1 MPDEQLRVSQSLMM
15 MVNAQGQMT
24 ALASMSHP
32 PLTLTPAQWWLVGSL
47 RSACP
52 KEDVLAIPSTFSRAQ
67 LDEALDT
74 LLAHSVVVPVKGTQV
89 DSSRYVLGPGGWA
102 DIAEHHRMLYDTV
115 RVHAYRSSLFRHA
128 RDQVV
133 LDIGTGTGL
142 LAILA
147 AKAGARHVYAI
158 EESAIAEVALEMYA
172 ENGVA
177 DRITLLQG
185 NSRDIELPQRANV
198 IVHELLNTD
207 PFGENL
213 LPAIQHA
220 TQHFLA
226 PGGRLIPHRIEA
238 MCVGVQMTEPVSSG
252 QRMLREAENLNDF
265 YGLSFKPV
273 LKRMQAAF
281 DVAGPNFDQGG
292 MVIPPTAPQTL
303 LTRPCLLR
311 DVQLDGDLTEA
322 MNEQSVES
330 VLEVNAPGIL
340 GGVAIYFRAH
350 MDEHT
355 VLSTSPSAPPTCWG
369 FQVKEFKERV
379 QVQPGD
385 RVRIV
390 STLNRSHGH
399 RFKIV
404 LA

>member
-1 MPDEQLRVSQSLMM
+1 
-15 MVNAQGQMT
+15 
-24 ALASMSHP
+24 MS
-32 PLTLTPAQWWLVGSL
+32 VGN
-47 RSACP
+47 
-52 KEDVLAIPSTFSRAQ
+52 
-67 LDEALDT
+67 
-74 LLAHSVVVPVKGTQV
+74 
-89 DSSRYVLGPGGWA
+89 
-102 DIAEHHRMLYDTV
+102 IAEHHRMLYDTV

-177 DRITLLQG
+177 DRI
-185 NSRDIELPQRANV
+185 R
-198 IVHELLNTD
+198 
-207 PFGENL
+207 
-213 LPAIQHA
+213 
-220 TQHFLA
+220 
-226 PGGRLIPHRIEA
+226 
-238 MCVGVQMTEPVSSG
+238 
-252 QRMLREAENLNDF
+252 
-265 YGLSFKPV
+265 
-273 LKRMQAAF
+273 
-281 DVAGPNFDQGG
+281 

-303 LTRPCLLR
+303 LARPCLLR